1 MKKLVAMMVMVMV
14 NGTALGAARAESR
27 NNELRVD
34 LGFASTVG
42 FGGLAY
48 GRSLS
53 RAVDFEASLGAG
65 VTGAQLGGM
74 FKLGAG
80 SESHRFMVG
89 AGLSIGTGSSLTDD
103 APVGWFNA
111 EIGYQLRVKGGFT
124 MTLGLGVTLGMAGQI
139 RTCYI
144 ECGRDAY
151 RDVHGSM
158 LPTARIGFG
167 YRF

>member
-1 MKKLVAMMVMVMV
+1 MKKLVAMVVMVMV
-14 NGTALGAARAESR
+14 NGAALGAAHAQSR
-27 NNELRVD
+27 DNELRLD
-34 LGFASTVG
+34 LGLASTVG

-53 RAVDFEASLGAG
+53 RAVDFEASLGVG
-65 VTGAQLGGM
+65 LTGAQIGGM

-89 AGLSIGTGSSLTDD
+89 AGLSMGTGSSYSDH
-103 APVGWFNA
+103 APIGWFNA
-111 EIGYQLRVKGGFT
+111 EFGYQLRVKGGFT
-124 MTLGLGVTLGMAGQI
+124 MTLGLGVTMGVAGQI
-139 RTCYI
+139 HTCFI
-144 ECGRDAY
+144 ECVREGAF
-151 RDVHGSM
+151 GSV